1 MKRWIPF
8 PLLWVLLTAMWLVL
22 NESISAGHVIL
33 GALVALG
40 AVHGLALLQ
49 QPQTVLRRPWMAAQL
64 IVLVIADVVR
74 SNIAVARIVLSRR
87 AVRIADFIDI
97 PLQLTDPAGLA
108 ALACIITATPGT
120 SWAGYNPRS
129 GVLT

>member
-129 GVLT
+129 AMRA